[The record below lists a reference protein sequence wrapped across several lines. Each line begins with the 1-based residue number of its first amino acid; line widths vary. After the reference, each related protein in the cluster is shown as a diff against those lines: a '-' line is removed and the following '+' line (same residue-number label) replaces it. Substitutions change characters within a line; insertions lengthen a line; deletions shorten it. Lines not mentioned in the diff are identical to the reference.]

1 MKTAEGAKANVA
13 QQVQVLYV
21 YQSPFFI
28 DMHRVIEMNFYHVVA
43 FLTLYL
49 N

>member
-1 MKTAEGAKANVA
+1 MKTAEGAKANVV

-21 YQSPFFI
+21 YQSPFCI
-28 DMHRVIEMNFYHVVA
+28 DMYHVLETNFYHVVA